1 MDWRDSDL
9 YDDKRLLVRKH
20 TLKKMIKKRKERI
33 IQNQLEIKEFQK
45 EMVEVNRNLK
55 LYSKLWKVNPQIKH
69 KPQKK
74 KLKDGS
80 VSTYMYH
87 QMEINTF
94 WGSGIMYV
102 SIGVDDI
109 YKTKTDDE
117 WKEFGRKRYKQKLT
131 NLDEESM
138 KEVFTDLYG
147 KSIKK

>member
-1 MDWRDSDL
+1 
-9 YDDKRLLVRKH
+9 
-20 TLKKMIKKRKERI
+20 
-33 IQNQLEIKEFQK
+33 
-45 EMVEVNRNLK
+45 
-55 LYSKLWKVNPQIKH
+55 
-69 KPQKK
+69 
-74 KLKDGS
+74 
-80 VSTYMYH
+80 
-87 QMEINTF
+87 
-94 WGSGIMYV
+94 MYV